1 MNSQPSRLGE
11 SVIGRRAFLGGSLAF
26 TALGALSL
34 AGCSPS
40 PGSGGATGGTTAQPG
55 TGTVSFTSWVFGQDS
70 AGPLRD
76 TVSAFSSDS
85 GIKVAEDTYPY
96 AQFLDQVVLKGR
108 SGNVSGIAH
117 IDEEWLSTLVTAG
130 LVKSLDSLFDASVYP
145 DRMKSAGVL
154 DGSRYSLPWTQSA
167 IGIVSNRGL
176 LEDLGVDTGS
186 ASTPDGFAD
195 MLREIKS
202 RDSALV
208 PYAPCTNVA
217 QLKDFV
223 PWIIAFGGTV
233 YEDGEVTLGDAGSV
247 AAVEYWKMLLD
258 EGLIQSGL
266 VRDDSRQ
273 LFAQQRTPL
282 YDDAPQAVGI
292 IPGQSNDADIA
303 SKMHP
308 FARPKASGGTAAS
321 NLVWSQP
328 LVAFDDTEDSREL
341 LTYLS
346 TDESALRTMFEAT
359 GQPPTTT
366 AALAADWFTSNPFN
380 TEWNDTVASN
390 SKVNPL
396 WAFPAASAAQTT
408 FNETIEPILAGTV
421 SAKDGLAQAKAA
433 LEDLLQ
439 S

>member
-1 MNSQPSRLGE
+1 MNQKSPVLGQ
-11 SVIGRRAFLGGSLAF
+11 SPVSRRAFLGGTLAF
-26 TALGALSL
+26 GALGALTLS
-34 AGCSPS
+34 GCTPS
-40 PGSGGATGGTTAQPG
+40 SSGGGGSAAAG
-55 TGTVSFTSWVFGQDS
+55 TGTVSFSTWVFGQDS

-76 TVSAFSSDS
+76 TVSAFSKDS
-85 GIKVAEDTYPY
+85 GIAVTEETYPY

-130 LVKSLDSLFDASVYP
+130 LVKGLDSLFDASLYP
-145 DRMKSAGVL
+145 ARMKDAGVL
-154 DGSRYSLPWTQSA
+154 DGTRYSLPWTQSA
-167 IGIVSNRGL
+167 IGIVSNRGML
-176 LEDLGVDTGS
+176 DSLGVDT
-186 ASTPDGFAD
+186 STAGTTDGFAD

-202 RDSALV
+202 RDSSLV
-208 PYAPCTNVA
+208 PYAPCTSVA

-223 PWIIAFGGTV
+223 PWVIAFGGTV
-233 YEDGEVTLGDAGSV
+233 YDGKEVTLGDAGSV

-282 YDDAPQAVGI
+282 YDDAPQAIGI

-308 FARPKASGGTAAS
+308 FPRPAASGGTKAS

-328 LVAFDDTEDSREL
+328 LVAFDDTDDTRQL

-346 TDESALRTMFEAT
+346 TDEAALRTMFEAT

-366 AALAADWFTSNPFN
+366 AALGAEWFTSNPFN
-380 TEWNDTVASN
+380 TEWNDTVADN
-390 SKVNPL
+390 SVVNPL
-396 WAFPAASAAQTT
+396 WAFPAASAAQTV
-408 FNETIEPILAGTV
+408 FNESIEPALAGTV
-421 SAKDGLAQAKAA
+421 SVKDGLAQAKTA
-433 LEDLLQ
+433 LDDLLN